1 MPDYRPAANRRSVGV
16 PNSLFSGFDA
26 NLDLQLNAGEIH
38 KPSTSPERTRII
50 DERATLKPPSYAPS
64 LKSQVKPRLSHS
76 RLPFTRASST
86 LDITSSSARP
96 AAPKKSKTFSLF
108 NLFSKPKVEKARG
121 YHEATPTLPPS
132 RPRSPPTLSVPVRPS
147 TQLSH
152 RSTTPVPP
160 IPHEGSRPPPIPE
173 RSPSRTSIR
182 SNSTV
187 KSRVNRP
194 RPSDAG
200 HRLDAHWE
208 PPPLFQA
215 YPQAVKHMVT
225 EISGSADEKINRTIR
240 EEIKPKS
247 NRFSGFFGK
256 ATTRFETPSP
266 AQKLRERRIFML
278 VTSGHVLQYAL
289 DGPSDRLPERVLRL
303 GKQSVAFASDL
314 VPGKPFVLQVLQSAE
329 NKAHIETDK
338 SFLSKLTSQS
348 VAPRTVTSL
357 LLIFE
362 EPTDL
367 NTWMIVVRREIEKLG
382 GRKFSCSTVRTQPD
396 NLDTMS
402 ISSQRYRGLQRT
414 MSMKSNRSNK
424 APSIVSI
431 PSLPTSPLM
440 YTTSPVLP
448 SESSTAFTSG
458 SEWSSAGSR
467 NGRSERSS
475 EGTSY
480 TENPSFD
487 TQTSGEEPPMP
498 LLSKYNSAGA
508 RKDASPEF
516 NMHDFLTPQPT
527 SPHPDDDY
535 MSSHY
540 ESQSVLRKAD
550 VTDAQEQV
558 PRPSSRA
565 SERFQ
570 RQLQIKTA
578 QPTSVTRGYR
588 GWSPNAAPRYPP
600 LPPLPA
606 SPTTPTIEITR
617 PLHIRRISQNSAT
630 AATPEPPVAQQQQS
644 PIDSPMTPLTRQK
657 SSPTLPHALLATPAS
672 NATTP
677 GSGKR
682 SRPTS
687 AIRNSSSPIPLRT
700 SELYLSTPPSF
711 LPRSPMSLSTP
722 LTPPSPDLHPLRRP
736 ASLPVRADPV
746 PFLASVRPNGFVLSS
761 SPGSSA
767 GSGGSVRISPP
778 GSRGSPS
785 SGMTLTPREKAYQR
799 ASIQVPI
806 VRPGTIRRDGRG
818 GEAGPGGVKLRSR
831 KSAPLLSLEVARPP
845 MSGPPPS
852 KALPAVPVA

>member
-1 MPDYRPAANRRSVGV
+1 
-16 PNSLFSGFDA
+16 
-26 NLDLQLNAGEIH
+26 
-38 KPSTSPERTRII
+38 
-50 DERATLKPPSYAPS
+50 
-64 LKSQVKPRLSHS
+64 
-76 RLPFTRASST
+76 
-86 LDITSSSARP
+86 
-96 AAPKKSKTFSLF
+96 
-108 NLFSKPKVEKARG
+108 
-121 YHEATPTLPPS
+121 
-132 RPRSPPTLSVPVRPS
+132 
-147 TQLSH
+147 
-152 RSTTPVPP
+152 
-160 IPHEGSRPPPIPE
+160 
-173 RSPSRTSIR
+173 
-182 SNSTV
+182 
-187 KSRVNRP
+187 
-194 RPSDAG
+194 
-200 HRLDAHWE
+200 
-208 PPPLFQA
+208 
-215 YPQAVKHMVT
+215 
-225 EISGSADEKINRTIR
+225 
-240 EEIKPKS
+240 
-247 NRFSGFFGK
+247 
-256 ATTRFETPSP
+256 
-266 AQKLRERRIFML
+266 
-278 VTSGHVLQYAL
+278 
-289 DGPSDRLPERVLRL
+289 
-303 GKQSVAFASDL
+303 
-314 VPGKPFVLQVLQSAE
+314 
-329 NKAHIETDK
+329 
-338 SFLSKLTSQS
+338 
-348 VAPRTVTSL
+348 
-357 LLIFE
+357 
-362 EPTDL
+362 
-367 NTWMIVVRREIEKLG
+367 MIVVRREIEKLG
-382 GRKFSCSTVRTQPD
+382 GRKFSCSTVRTQVD
-396 NLDTMS
+396 NSDTMS

-487 TQTSGEEPPMP
+487 TQTSGEEPPKP

-508 RKDASPEF
+508 RKDATLEF
-516 NMHDFLTPQPT
+516 NMHDFLTPQPL

-535 MSSHY
+535 MSFQ
-540 ESQSVLRKAD
+540 ENQSILRKGD

-565 SERFQ
+565 NERIQ
-570 RQLQIKTA
+570 RQLQIKTS

-600 LPPLPA
+600 LPTLPA

-617 PLHIRRISQNSAT
+617 PLHIRRISQTST
-630 AATPEPPVAQQQQS
+630 TLGTPEPSTAPQQQS

-672 NATTP
+672 NSTTP

-746 PFLASVRPNGFVLSS
+746 PFLASVRPHGLVLSS
-761 SPGSSA
+761 SPGPGVGSS
-767 GSGGSVRISPP
+767 GSMRISPP
-778 GSRGSPS
+778 GSRGSPT

-806 VRPGTIRRDGRG
+806 VRPGTIRKDGRG
-818 GEAGPGGVKLRSR
+818 GEGGVKLKSR

>member
-1 MPDYRPAANRRSVGV
+1 MPDYRSAANRRSL
-16 PNSLFSGFDA
+16 PHSLYSGFDA
-26 NLDLQLNAGEIH
+26 DLDLQLHAGHPH
-38 KPSTSPERTRII
+38 KPETSPERTRII
-50 DERATLKPPSYAPS
+50 DEKATLKPQGYAPS
-64 LKSQVKPRLSHS
+64 LKAQVKPRLSHS
-76 RLPFTRASST
+76 RLPFTRAPST
-86 LDITSSSARP
+86 LDFAPSSSRP
-96 AAPKKSKTFSLF
+96 AAPKRSKTFSLF

-152 RSTTPVPP
+152 RSTTPIPPVPF
-160 IPHEGSRPPPIPE
+160 ESSRPPPIPE
-173 RSPSRTSIR
+173 RSPSRASVRSIG
-182 SNSTV
+182 TV

-200 HRLDAHWE
+200 HRLDVHWE

-225 EISGSADEKINRTIR
+225 EISGSVDEKINRTIR

-266 AQKLRERRIFML
+266 AQRQRERRIFML

-329 NKAHIETDK
+329 NKAHVESDK

-348 VAPRTVTSL
+348 VTPRTVTSL

-367 NTWMIVVRREIEKLG
+367 NTWMIVVRQEIEKLG
-382 GRKFSCSTVRTQPD
+382 GRKFSCSTVRTRVD
-396 NLDTMS
+396 NSDTMS

-424 APSIVSI
+424 APSIISI

-458 SEWSSAGSR
+458 SEWSSAASR
-467 NGRSERSS
+467 NGHSERSS

-480 TENPSFD
+480 TGNPSFD

-498 LLSKYNSAGA
+498 LLSKYNSVSA
-508 RKDASPEF
+508 RNDATPEF
-516 NMHDFLTPQPT
+516 NMHDFLTPQPS

-535 MSSHY
+535 MSPH
-540 ESQSVLRKAD
+540 ENQSILRKGD

-565 SERFQ
+565 SEKFQ
-570 RQLQIKTA
+570 RQLQIKTS

-600 LPPLPA
+600 LPSLPA

-617 PLHIRRISQNSAT
+617 PLHIRKISQHSIT
-630 AATPEPPVAQQQQS
+630 VGTPEPYTAQPQS
-644 PIDSPMTPLTRQK
+644 PIDSPMIPLTRQK

-672 NATTP
+672 SSTTP

-746 PFLASVRPNGFVLSS
+746 PFLASVRPNGLVLSS
-761 SPGSSA
+761 SPGPGA
-767 GSGGSVRISPP
+767 GRLGSIGISPP
-778 GSRGSPS
+778 GSRGSPT
-785 SGMTLTPREKAYQR
+785 SGMTLMPREKAYQR

-806 VRPGTIRRDGRG
+806 VRPGTIRKDGRG
-818 GEAGPGGVKLRSR
+818 GDGLRLRSR
-831 KSAPLLSLEVARPP
+831 KSAPLLSLEIARPP